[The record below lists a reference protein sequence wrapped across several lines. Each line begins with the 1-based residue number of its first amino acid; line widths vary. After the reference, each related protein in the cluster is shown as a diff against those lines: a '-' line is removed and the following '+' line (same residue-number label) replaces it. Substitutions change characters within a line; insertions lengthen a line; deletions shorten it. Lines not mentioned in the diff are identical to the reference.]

1 MMGATIEIGE
11 QRMVG
16 EEPVADITVRSSRL
30 RGVELGGEL
39 IPRLIDELPA
49 LAVAAAFAE
58 GRTVVR
64 DAAELRVKESDR
76 IATLT
81 TQLRLLGATIEERP
95 DGFVIEG
102 RGGEGGSGLRGARVT
117 GAGDHRL
124 TMGLAVAG
132 LLAVGETTLE
142 DGESVA
148 VSYPGFWDDLDRI
161 GEC

>member
-1 MMGATIEIGE
+1 MMGATIEVGE

-30 RGVELGGEL
+30 QGVEVGGEL

-81 TQLRLLGATIEERP
+81 TQLGLLGAAIEERP

-102 RGGEGGSGLRGARVT
+102 GRGLRGARVT

-124 TMGLAVAG
+124 TMALAVAG
-132 LLAVGETTLE
+132 LLAEGKTTLE

-148 VSYPGFWDDLDRI
+148 VSYPGFWADLDRI